1 MSITSSSPAAM
12 RWPSRRWWRART
24 RRLRRPRPAAP
35 HRRVPRGP
43 GTTAPRRRPTTPTSP
58 SARRA
63 GGAFRPRRRRRVERK
78 LAASSE
84 RNFSFERNFFGA
96 SLFELLES
104 AKHEAGGQVD
114 GGRAGAAV
122 MSPKLLAVVLLL
134 VARPLCAETYKWVDE
149 KGVTN
154 YSSSPPANAKLAE
167 KTQVVE
173 ESLSVYTPDPGLLR
187 AIQARPPMSAP
198 MPYAPAGAY
207 AHYAAATQP
216 MYDGYA

>member
-1 MSITSSSPAAM
+1 MMKTILPAPARLAAAFLAAALLSMSLAHAQERRERREHERERFQTPHWVFDDRFHHNHYYPAVV

-114 GGRAGAAV
+114 GGRAGGASERSGA
-122 MSPKLLAVVLLL
+122 SW
-134 VARPLCAETYKWVDE
+134 ARLQRAL
-149 KGVTN
+149 G
-154 YSSSPPANAKLAE
+154 
-167 KTQVVE
+167 
-173 ESLSVYTPDPGLLR
+173 GL
-187 AIQARPPMSAP
+187 
-198 MPYAPAGAY
+198 
-207 AHYAAATQP
+207 
-216 MYDGYA
+216 